1 MKNRTD
7 SRQNRNIKDAKKKTT
22 DKDNQMMNRIQKS
35 ANQWWQN
42 KREKNPEKIILTH
55 NSLVTETFVIDHK
68 EKVFLFNH
76 KIVCY

>member
-22 DKDNQMMNRIQKS
+22 DKDNRMMIGIQKS

-42 KREKNPEKIILTH
+42 KREKK
-55 NSLVTETFVIDHK
+55 FRK
-68 EKVFLFNH
+68 NH
-76 KIVCY
+76 SDSQQFSNRNVCDRSQRKSVLI

>member
-35 ANQWWQN
+35 ANQ
-42 KREKNPEKIILTH
+42 
-55 NSLVTETFVIDHK
+55 
-68 EKVFLFNH
+68 
-76 KIVCY
+76 